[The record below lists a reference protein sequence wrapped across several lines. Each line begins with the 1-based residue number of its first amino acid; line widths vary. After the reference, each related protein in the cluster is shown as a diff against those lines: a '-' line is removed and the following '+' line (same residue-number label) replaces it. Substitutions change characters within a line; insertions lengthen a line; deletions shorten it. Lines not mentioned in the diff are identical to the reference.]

1 MCKKKKIS
9 LSTNRKYHYRKHK
22 TKTKPSLQDHRVN
35 NSVREE
41 TSTFSVYGHSDL
53 HSVTQRN
60 ERHSYFQICHDHSYS
75 MPIPKP
81 EAEYDWD
88 HMQTTD
94 LSNESP
100 SFSISQESQDNCY
113 SMNVQ
118 VSELTYNLWK
128 WPSAEHRLVKRN
140 SFFIH
145 YQRPRCSMQVQVPE
159 VEFERD

>member
-1 MCKKKKIS
+1 MIISYYTTQIETDYQSKVHVSPYNFISWYIFFWFSWLQKNAYMCKKKKIS

-22 TKTKPSLQDHRVN
+22 TKTKPFLQDHCVN

-41 TSTFSVYGHSDL
+41 TGTFSVYGHSDL

-75 MPIPKP
+75 MQIPKP

-100 SFSISQESQDNCY
+100 SFPISQESQDNCY

-118 VSELTYNLWK
+118 VSE
-128 WPSAEHRLVKRN
+128 
-140 SFFIH
+140 
-145 YQRPRCSMQVQVPE
+145 
-159 VEFERD
+159 